1 MTQSKGPL
9 KSDAIKRGVAR
20 APARAMLK
28 AMGLTNA
35 DLEKP
40 LIGVANTWIETT
52 PCNMHLR
59 ELAEYVKEGIRAAG
73 GTPMEFN
80 TVAVSDG
87 ITMGTEGM
95 KASLIS
101 REVVADSIE
110 LVARGHFFDGVVAIA
125 GCDKTIPGAAMGLLR
140 LDVPGCVLYG
150 GSIQPGH
157 HGGKDVTVQD
167 VFEAVG
173 ACAAGR
179 MTEEELGELEDR
191 ACPGAG
197 ACGGQ
202 FTANT
207 MAGVL
212 TMLGLSPWS
221 VNDVPATDSLKPEM
235 ARACGRAVMDNLGYG
250 RSARSTITREA
261 FENAIRYVATT
272 GGSTNAIL
280 HLLAMS
286 HEAGL
291 PLEPEDFDR
300 IAAETPILV
309 DLKPAGRFTAPDLYM
324 AGGTAL
330 VAKRLLEANM
340 LADSKSNDSTPLKTL
355 AAEANETQGQKVVL
369 PLDQALKPHGGFA
382 ILRGNIAPDS
392 CVIKRCGEGRTAHEG
407 PARVFESE
415 AACFRAVEEGK
426 IQAGDVL
433 VIRNVG
439 PVGGPGMP
447 EMLSVTAALMGAG
460 LGADVALITDGRFS
474 GATRGFMVGHVAPEA
489 AVGGPIAHL
498 REGDII
504 QIDID
509 HRRLHTDADLAA
521 RARDWQP
528 PKQTATGVFGK
539 YAKLVGSAAHGAI
552 TV

>member
-1 MTQSKGPL
+1 MTQSQGPM
-9 KSDAIKRGVAR
+9 KSDAIKRGTAR

-35 DLEKP
+35 DLAKP

-59 ELAEYVKEGIRAAG
+59 KLAEHVKQGIRDAG

-87 ITMGTEGM
+87 ITMGTDGM

-110 LVARGHFFDGVVAIA
+110 LVARGHFFDAVVAIA

-150 GSIQPGH
+150 GSIQPGKH
-157 HGGKDVTVQD
+157 AGKDVTVQD

-212 TMLGLSPWS
+212 TMLGLSPWE
-221 VNDVPATDSLKPEM
+221 VNDVPATHSDKARV
-235 ARACGRAVMDNLGYG
+235 ARACGKAVMDNLGYG
-250 RSARSTITREA
+250 RSARSSLSPEA

-280 HLLAMS
+280 HLLAIS
-286 HEAGL
+286 HEAGM
-291 PLEPEDFDR
+291 PLSPEDFDR
-300 IAAETPILV
+300 IAEKTPILV
-309 DLKPAGRFTAPDLYM
+309 DLKPAGRFTAPDLFD

-330 VAKRLLEANM
+330 VAKRLHEAGM
-340 LADSKSNDSTPLKTL
+340 LADSKSNCGTTL
-355 AAEANETQGQKVVL
+355 SLLASEANETAGQEVVL
-369 PLDQALKPHGGFA
+369 PLDKALKPHGGFA

-392 CVIKRCGEGRTAHEG
+392 CVIKRCGEGRTSHVG

-415 AACFRAVEEGK
+415 AACFRAVEQGK

-489 AVGGPIAHL
+489 ARGGPIALL
-498 REGDII
+498 REGDRIE
-504 QIDID
+504 IDIPN
-509 HRRLHTDADLAA
+509 RRLQTDADLEGRKA
-521 RARDWQP
+521 DWQA
-528 PKQTATGVFGK
+528 PKLTETGVFGK
-539 YAKLVGSAAHGAI
+539 YQKLVGSAAQGAI

>member
-1 MTQSKGPL
+1 
-9 KSDAIKRGVAR
+9 
-20 APARAMLK
+20 
-28 AMGLTNA
+28 
-35 DLEKP
+35 
-40 LIGVANTWIETT
+40 
-52 PCNMHLR
+52 
-59 ELAEYVKEGIRAAG
+59 
-73 GTPMEFN
+73 
-80 TVAVSDG
+80 
-87 ITMGTEGM
+87 
-95 KASLIS
+95 
-101 REVVADSIE
+101 
-110 LVARGHFFDGVVAIA
+110 
-125 GCDKTIPGAAMGLLR
+125 MGLLR

-157 HGGKDVTVQD
+157 HAGKDVTVQD

-173 ACAAGR
+173 ACAAGK
-179 MTEEELGELEDR
+179 MTVEELGELEDR

-212 TMLGLSPWS
+212 TMLGLSPWG
-221 VNDVPATDSLKPEM
+221 VNDVPATASNKADA
-235 ARACGRAVMDNLGYG
+235 ARACGQAVMDNLGLG
-250 RSARSTITREA
+250 RSARSTVTPEA

-280 HLLAMS
+280 HLLAIS
-286 HEAGL
+286 HEAGM
-291 PLEPEDFDR
+291 PLTPEDFDR

-309 DLKPAGRFTAPDLYM
+309 DLKPAGRYTAPDLYH

-330 VAKRLLEANM
+330 VTKRLLEAGL
-340 LADSKSNDSTPLKTL
+340 LADSQINDGSSLRERSK
-355 AAEANETQGQKVVL
+355 AAEETPEQPVVL
-369 PLDQALKPHGGFA
+369 PLDKALKPHGGFA

-392 CVIKRCGEGRTAHEG
+392 CVIKRCGEGRTSHRG

-415 AACFRAVEEGK
+415 AACFSAIEAGQIK
-426 IQAGDVL
+426 GGDVL

-460 LGADVALITDGRFS
+460 LGGDVALITDGRFS

-498 REGDII
+498 REGDTIL
-504 QIDID
+504 IDID
-509 HRRLHTDADLAA
+509 NRRLQTDADLDA
-521 RARDWQP
+521 RAADWQP
-528 PKQTATGVFGK
+528 SASKETGVFGK
-539 YAKLVGSAAHGAI
+539 YAKLVGSAAQGAI